1 MLNKP
6 EKLENDQNQV
16 QVQVGDK
23 QLKFQRCSYPCN
35 QR

>member
-6 EKLENDQNQV
+6 EKLENDQN